1 MADAAVKQRC
11 YKAYKSGV
19 PVNDLANRFGVT
31 RKTIGRWCREIEK
44 STAEKSGNQKSEIE
58 KSEIENQEIDDREIE
73 KSTTEKSPSEKSEI
87 GKSPVDEPEIADDAT
102 YTSDEAG
109 GRRRRPLANIWGS
122 RALSPVYPVDEPEWC
137 KALGRIMEQK
147 EVTITDLSARC
158 GVAKGTISQILSCKR
173 TGNLATWVAFSKA
186 LGIRLGDI
194 ETEAE
199 RG

>member
-44 STAEKSGNQKSEIE
+44 SASEKSEIE
-58 KSEIENQEIDDREIE
+58 KSRNQKSEIGNREIDDREIE
-73 KSTTEKSPSEKSEI
+73 KSATGKSPSEKSEI
-87 GKSPVDEPEIADDAT
+87 GKSPVDEPEIDDSS
-102 YTSDEAG
+102 TSDETRG
-109 GRRRRPLANIWGS
+109 GKRRPLANIWGS

-147 EVTITDLSARC
+147 EVTIADLSARC

-173 TGNLATWVAFSKA
+173 TGNLATWVAFSRA

>member
-44 STAEKSGNQKSEIE
+44 STAEKSEIE
-58 KSEIENQEIDDREIE
+58 KSKNQKSEIENQEIDDREIE
-73 KSTTEKSPSEKSEI
+73 KSTTEKSPSEESEI
-87 GKSPVDEPEIADDAT
+87 GKSPVDEPEIADSA
-102 YTSDEAG
+102 TSDADTSVAK
-109 GRRRRPLANIWGS
+109 RRPLANIWGS

-137 KALGRIMEQK
+137 KALGRIMERK
-147 EVTITDLSARC
+147 EVTIADLSARC

-186 LGIRLGDI
+186 LGLRLGDM